1 MARPNLWNK
10 NRPRIEL
17 DHRARDA
24 RLKLVRI
31 ERLLVPCVAVRGF
44 WFNPLIRLLGVRI
57 YGNGRRGDRT
67 AASLSDG
74 QKGCMADCGA
84 FSCP

>member
-10 NRPRIEL
+10 NRPRVEL

-31 ERLLVPCVAVRGF
+31 ERLLVPCVAVPRGLL
-44 WFNPLIRLLGVRI
+44 NPLLRLAGLRL

-67 AASLSDG
+67 AESLSDG
-74 QKGCMADCGA
+74 QKGSMADCGT
-84 FSCP
+84 FCCP